1 MTLTWRSS
9 ASFLMTYG
17 KVSLWLQA
25 KGIRPSF
32 LSFAVAVLLLTGS
45 CPQLS
50 SVYTGHQ
57 LIRFL
62 QVLPCS
68 KQYHHDWLVCAFTH
82 PGEAMCRRDPTRFAY
97 TGIACPDKKV
107 NNGWTD
113 SCKTDSF
120 AYSKTGRAHRM
131 DIAREARAAPI
142 LTTHLITGYIQQG
155 ISCSI
160 ACCGT
165 CCCRR

>member
-17 KVSLWLQA
+17 KVSVWLQA

-50 SVYTGHQ
+50 LVCPGHR
-57 LIRFL
+57 LIRSL

-68 KQYHHDWLVCAFTH
+68 KQYYHDWLVCAFTH

-113 SCKTDSF
+113 SCKLDSNCILKDWQGSQDGHCKRGESCP
-120 AYSKTGRAHRM
+120 YSHNTFEYWLHPTR
-131 DIAREARAAPI
+131 
-142 LTTHLITGYIQQG
+142 Y
-155 ISCSI
+155 CSV
-160 ACCGT
+160 ASCGT
-165 CCCRR
+165 CCCCR